1 MFWGVT
7 FFSATSGPDRR
18 FLRRPRPSGRRAQPW
33 GWCSG
38 RPGDARGP
46 ALRDTEIPL
55 CLLVFHHRRGA
66 APSPPRRS
74 QKRYWGVLLK
84 HARHEGTP
92 SPGTGRSTARS
103 TARVLRTAQGT
114 MVLRRVYG
122 RAGVPTVVTPNG
134 LYRPGSPGY
143 VSGGLGAAVAPNGIP
158 KNRRGGSRGRRRRLF
173 VDPRTFFGT
182 NH

>member
-1 MFWGVT
+1 M
-7 FFSATSGPDRR
+7 
-18 FLRRPRPSGRRAQPW
+18 
-33 GWCSG
+33 
-38 RPGDARGP
+38 
-46 ALRDTEIPL
+46 
-55 CLLVFHHRRGA
+55 
-66 APSPPRRS
+66 
-74 QKRYWGVLLK
+74 
-84 HARHEGTP
+84 
-92 SPGTGRSTARS
+92 RSTARS

-114 MVLRRVYG
+114 MVLRRMYG

-143 VSGGLGAAVAPNGIP
+143 VSGGLWAAVAPNCIP

>member
-1 MFWGVT
+1 MADGSIVPEPH
-7 FFSATSGPDRR
+7 SDES
-18 FLRRPRPSGRRAQPW
+18 
-33 GWCSG
+33 
-38 RPGDARGP
+38 
-46 ALRDTEIPL
+46 E
-55 CLLVFHHRRGA
+55 
-66 APSPPRRS
+66 
-74 QKRYWGVLLK
+74 
-84 HARHEGTP
+84 HEWSDDEDDYFP
-92 SPGTGRSTARS
+92 IHPGTGRSTARS

-143 VSGGLGAAVAPNGIP
+143 VSGGLWAAVAPNCIP